1 MSSKENMSGRKFGS
15 TNQAKNSHAIS
26 GAPLNVS
33 MKIIEEYLITG
44 NELALP
50 IARIIPKGNPASIA
64 ITAKIKFTKKPPHKV
79 TFGPPNKV
87 NINNIEGKNIAHEI
101 HKISLI
107 CFA

>member
-1 MSSKENMSGRKFGS
+1 MTRLMSSKENMSGRKFGS

-64 ITAKIKFTKKPPHKV
+64 ITAKIKFTKKPPH
-79 TFGPPNKV
+79 
-87 NINNIEGKNIAHEI
+87 
-101 HKISLI
+101 
-107 CFA
+107 